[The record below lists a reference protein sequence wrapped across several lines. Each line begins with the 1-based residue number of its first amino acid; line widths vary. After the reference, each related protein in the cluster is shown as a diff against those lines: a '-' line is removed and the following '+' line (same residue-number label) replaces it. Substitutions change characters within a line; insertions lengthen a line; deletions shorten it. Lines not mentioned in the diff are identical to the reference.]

1 MTKPSVASNRT
12 KIEVNEANIEHLRSD
27 VGDIKDQVSNYIPT
41 SIKDIDD
48 KLDSI
53 LYKLGGLIATVA
65 IILQLIK

>member
-27 VGDIKDQVSNYIPT
+27 VGDIKDQVINHIPT
-41 SIKDIDD
+41 AIKDIDD

>member
-1 MTKPSVASNRT
+1 MKLPNQNKVQ
-12 KIEVNEANIEHLRSD
+12 IEINKTNIKN
-27 VGDIKDQVSNYIPT
+27 IKEDLGLIRLHVTNHIPT
-41 SIKDIDD
+41 AIKDIDD

>member
-27 VGDIKDQVSNYIPT
+27 VGDIKDQVSNHIPT